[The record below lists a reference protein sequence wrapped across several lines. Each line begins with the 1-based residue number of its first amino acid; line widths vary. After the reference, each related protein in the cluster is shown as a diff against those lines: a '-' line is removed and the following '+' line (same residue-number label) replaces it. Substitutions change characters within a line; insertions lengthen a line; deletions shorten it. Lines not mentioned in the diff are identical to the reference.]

1 MLADITAMGMSD
13 CERKIAAR
21 NNELEWAL
29 ERADV
34 ARLATG
40 VSIGRP
46 WRLSVAGQ
54 ERILS
59 MLRDGVHTD
68 VILSEFN
75 STARQ
80 NREPFITPSHI
91 ATLAEREI
99 PIPKIAA
106 VHKCP
111 KCNAKIVTD
120 FCIACRVRGI
130 VQ

>member
-21 NNELEWAL
+21 NNELEWMH
-29 ERADV
+29 ERGEF

-40 VSIGRP
+40 ASTGRP

-59 MLRDGVHTD
+59 MLRDGVHVD

-75 STARQ
+75 SSARK
-80 NREPFITPSHI
+80 NREPFITPSHVF
-91 ATLAEREI
+91 ALADRGM
-99 PIPKIAA
+99 PFAKVAA
-106 VHKCP
+106 VHKCL
-111 KCNAKIVTD
+111 KCCAKIVTD
-120 FCIACRVRGI
+120 FCIACRVRDSK
-130 VQ
+130 